1 MHLVFMK
8 TETLYSV
15 HCFVTCLFPHPF
27 YPKHLFLA
35 CMGFSAVSLEM
46 GHVQACC
53 MVGPCFILL
62 KSVLL
67 DSFVFWFL
75 IVT

>member
-1 MHLVFMK
+1 
-8 TETLYSV
+8 
-15 HCFVTCLFPHPF
+15 
-27 YPKHLFLA
+27 
-35 CMGFSAVSLEM
+35 MGFSAVSLDM
-46 GHVQACC
+46 GHVQACY

-67 DSFVFWFL
+67 DNFVFWFL